1 MFLKKIKIAVPFN
14 VSYTQKKHMQE
25 LSNQETIS
33 KKEFPLYIKAFIVLV
48 KLVGYSLAFIIATGL
63 FSYIVILLLPNFDT
77 ESLQTGDLTDWKSN
91 SLIQVGMLAGT
102 FLVTYAFRVG
112 IDNLPFATV
121 GLQFNNVLGNLM
133 RGAMYA
139 IGILG
144 LSFGILYLL
153 GAIQIESVQ
162 FEPVGLLGYLLLFLL
177 AAFVEELTVRGYMIP
192 LIAKDFHFMSAIL
205 LSSLIFAV
213 LHMANAHFTWLS
225 FANIFLGGYLLGLIF
240 YKKQE
245 LYTPLGLHW
254 IWNYFQGN
262 VLGFGVSGFQVESIL
277 SISQDGPDWLTG
289 GEFGLEGSVVTT
301 TILFIVSIYLT
312 YKWYEEMA
320 LSQA

>member
-1 MFLKKIKIAVPFN
+1 ME
-14 VSYTQKKHMQE
+14 E
-25 LSNQETIS
+25 LTNQEVAP
-33 KKEFPLYIKAFIVLV
+33 KKEFPLYIKAFIILV
-48 KLVGYSLAFIIATGL
+48 KIVGYATAFALATGIL
-63 FSYIVILLLPNFDT
+63 SYIIISLMPNFNT
-77 ESLQTGDLTDWKSN
+77 EVLETGDLTDWQSN
-91 SLIQVGMLAGT
+91 IFIQGGMLTGT

-121 GLQFNNVLGNLM
+121 GLQFKNVLGNLLS
-133 RGAMYA
+133 GATYA

-153 GAIQIESVQ
+153 GAVQIEAVQ

-177 AAFVEELTVRGYMIP
+177 AALVEELVVRGYMIP
-192 LIAKDFHFMSAIL
+192 LIAKDFHFMGAIII
-205 LSSLIFAV
+205 SSLVFAA

-277 SISQDGPDWLTG
+277 SVSQSGPDWLSG

-301 TILFIVSIYLT
+301 VLLLIVSVYLT
-312 YKWYEEMA
+312 YKWYEEMT
-320 LSQA
+320 LQQA

>member
-1 MFLKKIKIAVPFN
+1 MKNYPAKNKE
-14 VSYTQKKHMQE
+14 E
-25 LSNQETIS
+25 LTNQETAS
-33 KKEFPLYIKAFIVLV
+33 KKEFPLPMKAFIILV
-48 KLVGYSLAFIIATGL
+48 KLVGYALAFVIATSL
-63 FSYIVILLLPNFDT
+63 LSYIIILLIPNFDM

-91 SLIQVGMLAGT
+91 TLIQVGMLTGT

-112 IDNLPFATV
+112 IDNLSFATV
-121 GLQFNNVLGNLM
+121 GLQFNNVFRNLM
-133 RGAMYA
+133 RGAIYA

-144 LSFGILYLL
+144 LSFCILCLI
-153 GAIQIESVQ
+153 GAIQIEAVQ
-162 FEPVGLLGYLLLFLL
+162 FEPISLLGYLLLFLL
-177 AAFVEELTVRGYMIP
+177 AALVEELAVRGYMIP
-192 LIAKDFHFMSAIL
+192 LIAKDFHFMVAIL
-205 LSSLIFAV
+205 LSSLVFAV
-213 LHMANAHFTWLS
+213 LHIANAHFTWLS

-262 VLGFGVSGFQVESIL
+262 ILGFGVSGFQVESVL
-277 SISQDGPDWLTG
+277 SISQNGSDWLTG
-289 GEFGLEGSVVTT
+289 GEFGLEGSVVTVV
-301 TILFIVSIYLT
+301 LLLIVSIYLT